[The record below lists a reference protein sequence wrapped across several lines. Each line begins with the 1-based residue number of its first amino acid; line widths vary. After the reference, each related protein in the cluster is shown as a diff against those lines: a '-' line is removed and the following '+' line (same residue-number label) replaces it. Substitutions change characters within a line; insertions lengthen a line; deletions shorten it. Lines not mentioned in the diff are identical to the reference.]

1 VRAVG
6 VVEQVWR
13 ALEYC
18 LEEVEG
24 LRPGEAELVWLPG
37 LTPCLFLSPRAANH
51 QREAAV
57 AHALVTLGMLSSG
70 FGPFVEQMAALV
82 RPLVPAL
89 LSGMVGA
96 KVLQVCAQDDVWS
109 CIERLLGLANYWLG

>member
-18 LEEVEG
+18 MEEVEG

-37 LTPCLFLSPRAANH
+37 LTPCLFLSPCAENH

-57 AHALVTLGMLSSG
+57 AHALVTVGIAAGG
-70 FGPFVEQMAALV
+70 FARFVAEMAALGGV
-82 RPLVPAL
+82 T
-89 LSGMVGA
+89 
-96 KVLQVCAQDDVWS
+96 
-109 CIERLLGLANYWLG
+109 